1 MILLLTAGISLGV
14 VTNAQAATPKPGT
27 TCLKVGFK
35 QISNG
40 KQFTCIKSGK
50 KLVWDKGIVI
60 KKSTP
65 TNTPTPEATSIQ
77 PTATPSPTPIPQDQT
92 TPSQTPAPTTTL
104 VLNKIEI
111 AKHNN
116 ASDCWSIIDGN
127 VYNLTSWISQHP
139 GGQAAIKSLCGID
152 GSVDFHAQHR
162 TQAKPARELKAFLL
176 GIFIN

>member
-1 MILLLTAGISLGV
+1 MILLFAAGVSLSV
-14 VTNAQAATPKPGT
+14 VTSAQAATPKPGT

-60 KKSTP
+60 KKSTSTNNP
-65 TNTPTPEATSIQ
+65 TSEATPSQ
-77 PTATPSPTPIPQDQT
+77 PTATPSSTPTPQDQT
-92 TPSQTPAPTTTL
+92 TPSQTPAPTTPAL
-104 VLNKIEI
+104 VLNKIEV

-152 GSVDFHAQHR
+152 GSDRKSTRLNSSHR
-162 TQAKPARELKAFLL
+162 T
-176 GIFIN
+176 